1 MWWVVRWGHPTA
13 TKSPFLSSLFS
24 FLPQALSKPS
34 SLLRTRTRSK
44 VSAQTVQARW
54 QRFNLD
60 RLDPRFTISL
70 LAHASS
76 ASHSSNDVEIVMHAR
91 VMDLREVRAS
101 YTIDAMSVTPS
112 SDTSLYFA
120 PMSFSWRMVCVR
132 VQQGQS
138 IEKQQ
143 SNAPA

>member
-1 MWWVVRWGHPTA
+1 MG
-13 TKSPFLSSLFS
+13 SPDRHEKPFSFQPFFS
-24 FLPQALSKPS
+24 FLPHTHKPS

-60 RLDPRFTISL
+60 RLDPRFTTSL

-76 ASHSSNDVEIVMHAR
+76 ASHSSNDVEIMMHAR
-91 VMDLREVRAS
+91 VLDLREVRAS

-112 SDTSLYFA
+112 SDTSLYCA

-132 VQQGQS
+132 VQQGQG